1 MRVLTD
7 GSSTQ
12 MERHNPDCEDMHRN
26 MPMHLDSQT
35 HAAMIVL
42 GEKIMPDGLT
52 IVEPIGW
59 FAQPVHYDPLGA
71 CYTHA
76 ERIGAEVAERE
87 ALIWAGIW
95 RLSQDSSTPTIYCCD
110 SLSCGKQAFG
120 YIGVESPDE
129 AYRLLRGVFQC
140 LEHGL
145 PRGHL
150 ALHHTRSH
158 AGDPYNEFVDLVAKR
173 EAQSSFHL
181 NQVEINMQKWHK
193 IFPHLW
199 LVFGQRAGLP
209 QWQDGTLATEVPQIP
224 SLGSLQTSDR
234 SHATEATLK
243 CAISFATANVL
254 SLSRG
259 PDGHSGKLH
268 YLFDQMHFFRL
279 NVLGL
284 QECRSDEGFTT
295 SHSILRFMS
304 GQRQGQ
310 GGVELWINLKQPIA
324 HDPQGQP
331 VHFHEHHFQVV
342 FKDHRRL
349 LVKVESKVLDGW
361 FFVAH
366 APHSGRPRDEREDWW
381 QQTSQILAEH
391 TTHEACVWMIDA
403 NAEPGNADDSTVF
416 SRGLRTS
423 ANTILFRDCLQQH
436 ELCLPSTSSIHQGS
450 RDTWTKPDGGDT
462 FCIDYVAVPTSWKDF
477 CTWSQVLH
485 EFDLATTREDHKAVG
500 LEITWW
506 QHQVLPPART
516 KRTKLTNLL
525 QLDFQKLRD
534 TIQEFEVSPWSAD
547 VEKQERTFRQQLHS
561 CLQQQCE
568 LPISQPKKSYI
579 NPEIWQ
585 MRQKLLKWQKKLKQV
600 RKSLKFETLWTVW
613 KAWRKADPS
622 TTGAEQFNYGTSLR
636 CDSVLIMAHFRACRF
651 NMRRQLKQTKAKAV
665 ENCLQHINEH
675 TAASN
680 ILRMLRPFVGPT
692 NPKKQKSRTLPMLD
706 KSQGES
712 CRTPEEARDQ
722 WIKFFADME
731 GGQRQTLEQ
740 LRGDWIDTLEKE
752 DQPGFVIHA
761 SSLPTL
767 VDLELAF
774 RKVACGKAIGPDE
787 VPGEVCHYAPAAC
800 ARANFS
806 ALWKLALFGHEAL
819 CYKGGLLVQAY
830 KGKGATTQCSSYRS
844 LLISSHIG
852 KSIHRTLRS
861 TQASAFEHS
870 IQAQQ
875 LGGRRAMPVT
885 YGVHLVRAF
894 QRQAKHAGTSCAL
907 IMLDLKEA
915 FYRIFR
921 PLCMDGKVTD
931 DAIAA
936 LMQRLQMPHD
946 ALEVL
951 RNLIKEPCAL
961 QQAGMDWRQQRSVRA
976 VHSQTHFWMH
986 QQQDVV
992 HTSHGSGP
1000 GDPFADIIFSYV
1012 WAIVLHKL
1020 QFFMQSQEILSAFPH
1035 RPSLSL
1041 FAVDEPEQGR
1051 FDQFVGPTWMDD
1063 LCVCVEGP
1071 SPEILLRNAGLA
1083 IGKLLELCTEHC
1095 MTPNLQR
1102 NKTEVLLSLRGTN
1115 SRHFKKKLFGPDA
1128 TGQLSVINE
1137 YGAYQVPV
1145 THRYCHLGGL
1155 LHHAAD
1161 QKAEIRRRIAI
1172 AHSTV
1177 SQHRKLVFRNWQLS
1191 LQKRTQLFESLV
1203 LSRLLY
1209 GAKTWVAM
1217 DDKTERTFHAAIIR
1231 LYRRLLPIAAD
1242 QHLSDEAILS
1252 QVLLPSPSEL
1262 LRRARLRYVAT
1273 LLHCGERQEWGLL
1286 EKIDPGL
1293 FWLKM
1298 TCVGYGSNYA
1308 TALPFKIHKST
1319 GHNGLTS
1326 LSIIAL
1332 TGANWCAEQLNM
1344 PLASDE
1350 MHGTSRSS
1358 ISTS

>member
-1 MRVLTD
+1 
-7 GSSTQ
+7 
-12 MERHNPDCEDMHRN
+12 
-26 MPMHLDSQT
+26 
-35 HAAMIVL
+35 
-42 GEKIMPDGLT
+42 
-52 IVEPIGW
+52 
-59 FAQPVHYDPLGA
+59 
-71 CYTHA
+71 
-76 ERIGAEVAERE
+76 
-87 ALIWAGIW
+87 
-95 RLSQDSSTPTIYCCD
+95 
-110 SLSCGKQAFG
+110 
-120 YIGVESPDE
+120 
-129 AYRLLRGVFQC
+129 
-140 LEHGL
+140 
-145 PRGHL
+145 
-150 ALHHTRSH
+150 
-158 AGDPYNEFVDLVAKR
+158 
-173 EAQSSFHL
+173 
-181 NQVEINMQKWHK
+181 
-193 IFPHLW
+193 
-199 LVFGQRAGLP
+199 
-209 QWQDGTLATEVPQIP
+209 
-224 SLGSLQTSDR
+224 
-234 SHATEATLK
+234 
-243 CAISFATANVL
+243 
-254 SLSRG
+254 
-259 PDGHSGKLH
+259 
-268 YLFDQMHFFRL
+268 
-279 NVLGL
+279 
-284 QECRSDEGFTT
+284 
-295 SHSILRFMS
+295 
-304 GQRQGQ
+304 
-310 GGVELWINLKQPIA
+310 
-324 HDPQGQP
+324 
-331 VHFHEHHFQVV
+331 
-342 FKDHRRL
+342 
-349 LVKVESKVLDGW
+349 
-361 FFVAH
+361 
-366 APHSGRPRDEREDWW
+366 
-381 QQTSQILAEH
+381 
-391 TTHEACVWMIDA
+391 
-403 NAEPGNADDSTVF
+403 
-416 SRGLRTS
+416 
-423 ANTILFRDCLQQH
+423 
-436 ELCLPSTSSIHQGS
+436 
-450 RDTWTKPDGGDT
+450 
-462 FCIDYVAVPTSWKDF
+462 
-477 CTWSQVLH
+477 
-485 EFDLATTREDHKAVG
+485 
-500 LEITWW
+500 
-506 QHQVLPPART
+506 
-516 KRTKLTNLL
+516 
-525 QLDFQKLRD
+525 
-534 TIQEFEVSPWSAD
+534 
-547 VEKQERTFRQQLHS
+547 
-561 CLQQQCE
+561 
-568 LPISQPKKSYI
+568 
-579 NPEIWQ
+579 
-585 MRQKLLKWQKKLKQV
+585 
-600 RKSLKFETLWTVW
+600 
-613 KAWRKADPS
+613 
-622 TTGAEQFNYGTSLR
+622 
-636 CDSVLIMAHFRACRF
+636 
-651 NMRRQLKQTKAKAV
+651 
-665 ENCLQHINEH
+665 
-675 TAASN
+675 
-680 ILRMLRPFVGPT
+680 
-692 NPKKQKSRTLPMLD
+692 MLD

-861 TQASAFEHS
+861 TQASTFEHS

-1051 FDQFVGPTWMDD
+1051 FDQFVGPTWMDV
-1063 LCVCVEGP
+1063 LCVCVERP

-1172 AHSTV
+1172 AHSTP
-1177 SQHRKLVFRNWQLS
+1177 QCR
-1191 LQKRTQLFESLV
+1191 
-1203 LSRLLY
+1203 
-1209 GAKTWVAM
+1209 
-1217 DDKTERTFHAAIIR
+1217 
-1231 LYRRLLPIAAD
+1231 
-1242 QHLSDEAILS
+1242 
-1252 QVLLPSPSEL
+1252 
-1262 LRRARLRYVAT
+1262 
-1273 LLHCGERQEWGLL
+1273 
-1286 EKIDPGL
+1286 
-1293 FWLKM
+1293 
-1298 TCVGYGSNYA
+1298 
-1308 TALPFKIHKST
+1308 
-1319 GHNGLTS
+1319 
-1326 LSIIAL
+1326 SI
-1332 TGANWCAEQLNM
+1332 ANWFFATGNSRCRSVLNY
-1344 PLASDE
+1344 LN
-1350 MHGTSRSS
+1350 R
-1358 ISTS
+1358 